1 MTQHRIALI
10 VNDLELI
17 NTQKRALRK
26 RSEDISVVMEVYEND
41 YKNNPNAFE
50 TFEGFL
56 ENLVD

>member
-26 RSEDISVVMEVYEND
+26 RSEDYLLYRLRTYYNSRKKNQIIKYANNKKSIS
-41 YKNNPNAFE
+41 
-50 TFEGFL
+50 L
-56 ENLVD
+56 

>member
-26 RSEDISVVMEVYEND
+26 RSEDYLLHRLRTYYNSRKKNQIIKYANTKKSIS
-41 YKNNPNAFE
+41 
-50 TFEGFL
+50 L
-56 ENLVD
+56 